1 MSPNYSQ
8 RSTAVVAHSVQIV
21 SFLAILSFLILIV
34 SVQRLSAQVRADAL
48 SFQGQ
53 HLRISATLSP
63 ATIAVAYNAT
73 ISASGG
79 AAPYRFKAQN
89 LPLGLV
95 MNEMTGGISGLPQ
108 GAGQFQFAVW
118 VTDSAGAHGLGT
130 FMLTVNKPGIGIAIL
145 PRTNTVISGTTSQ
158 FQAAV
163 TNTSNTAVTWIASS
177 GTVSPAGLFTSPTVT
192 ISTSVMLTATSVADK
207 TKSASVNISVIPT
220 VIAENVSLEVL
231 FPPTHPRQ
239 PYYTDVQT
247 YLMHNPLVSGANL
260 VIEWSSIDQ
269 GPGANPQYNWSTMDG
284 AVQQWIAAGK
294 KVNLIVWTISD
305 GPTNTA
311 MPQYIWNNL
320 GPANYTTCKGQ
331 QIPNYF
337 DSAYQIPYQQFMAE
351 VVQHYGN
358 NPGIGYIRFGLGR
371 GGETNPAR
379 GLNTEVVCTNAFMK
393 QWGWTETTW
402 INYLNSML
410 NYEATLKSP
419 KQLMLGVVATNLMR
433 NVPQAVAATA
443 VAAHIGFGSQG
454 LEAGDITNYPNC
466 TSDWCNLFNQYA
478 GRVPLELQT
487 IAQSDPTGISPTGSL
502 VPLIPFGIT
511 HHASVFEI
519 YYQDWLLAFDP
530 AYPGYSQYG
539 SAYAEALSLAAHTP
553 LR

>member
-1 MSPNYSQ
+1 MSPNYSR

-21 SFLAILSFLILIV
+21 SFLALLSLILIV
-34 SVQRLSAQVRADAL
+34 SVQRLSAQVRAEAL

-53 HLRISATLSP
+53 HLRISATLSH
-63 ATIAVAYNAT
+63 ANIAVAYNAT

-79 AAPYRFKAQN
+79 AAPYRFRAQN
-89 LPLGLV
+89 LPSGLV
-95 MNEMTGGISGLPQ
+95 MNDMTGGISGIPQ
-108 GAGQFQFAVW
+108 VAGQFQFAVW
-118 VTDSAGAHGLGT
+118 VRDSAGAQGLGNFT
-130 FMLTVNKPGIGIAIL
+130 LTVNKASIGIAIL
-145 PRTNTVISGTTSQ
+145 PTSNKVNSGTAAQ
-158 FQAAV
+158 FQATV
-163 TNTSNTAVTWIASS
+163 TNTSNTAVTWIASA
-177 GTVSPAGLFTSPTVT
+177 GTVSPGGLFRAPTVSNT
-192 ISTSVMLTATSVADK
+192 TSVVLTATSVADT
-207 TKSASVNISVIPT
+207 TKSASLSISVIPA
-220 VIAENVSLEVL
+220 VASEGISLEVL
-231 FPPTHPRQ
+231 FPPTHPQQ
-239 PYYTDVQT
+239 PYYSDVQT
-247 YLMHNPLVSGANL
+247 YLMHNPLVFGANL
-260 VIEWSSIDQ
+260 VIQWSSIDQ
-269 GPGANPQYNWSTMDG
+269 GPGTNPQYDWSAMDS

-337 DSAYQIPYQQFMAE
+337 DLAYQIPYQQFMLE
-351 VVQHYGN
+351 VVQHYGS

-379 GLNTEVVCTNAFMK
+379 GLGTEVACTNAFMK

-410 NYEATLKSP
+410 NYEASLKSP
-419 KQLMLGVVATNLMR
+419 KQLMLGVVGTNLMR
-433 NVPQAVAATA
+433 NVPQAAAATA

-454 LEAGDITNYPNC
+454 LEAVDVTNYPNC

-487 IAQSDPTGISPTGSL
+487 IAQSDPTGAGATGSL
-502 VPLIPFGIT
+502 VTLIPFGIS

-539 SAYAEALSLAAHTP
+539 SAYAQVLSQAAHTP
-553 LR
+553 VQ